1 MQTIKSRQSRSDNLG
16 KERTWLVGVSIVNG
30 EESNK
35 CNLCD
40 YLLSQVGH
48 LRTHMKMLRGE
59 RSNECNQCIDSAVPS
74 QLNLIQP
81 ESWADRNQVWKGLL
95 PIQIHQAFVLQPNL
109 NTVWRN
115 VTYEDLLLK
124 FYSDSSVC
132 VEIGLKY
139 KRLVDL
145 NFTIMLIP
153 ARMYIVHCIG
163 YTGYVIMWYLMS
175 MQCQYNVSMMIW
187 QCCLH
192 TLLIRSFIW

>member
-1 MQTIKSRQSRSDNLG
+1 MTEWPEQAPMSPIVQLLRKVSNTERVARIMQTIKSRQSRSDNLG

-81 ESWADRNQVWKGLL
+81 ESLGWQKSSMKRVAPNSNPPSFCTSTQSKHSVEECYMWRPAIEILFWFICLCWDR
-95 PIQIHQAFVLQPNL
+95 
-109 NTVWRN
+109 
-115 VTYEDLLLK
+115 
-124 FYSDSSVC
+124 
-132 VEIGLKY
+132 VEIQTLGGLEFHNY
-139 KRLVDL
+139 VD
-145 NFTIMLIP
+145 P
-153 ARMYIVHCIG
+153 C
-163 YTGYVIMWYLMS
+163 
-175 MQCQYNVSMMIW
+175 
-187 QCCLH
+187 
-192 TLLIRSFIW
+192 